1 MFLVLCSNDSVF
13 LVLCFKSQR
22 VPSALFQMTAC
33 SWCSVSND
41 SMYLVLCFKWSVYLV
56 LCFKWQHVPSA
67 LFKWQ
72 HVPSAVFQIIAMFLV
87 LCVCTWWSLLN
98 KNKFP
103 VVCFK
108 YCSSLFLVLWIL
120 SDNRFLVLWW
130 LIQTQAC
137 FWCSHV
143 PFQMTACTLFV
154 NPLWVIR
161 LSVPDG
167 RKSLFQMP
175 EYQYLRWQSVT
186 ISTGKK
192 YCHCFRWQCVP
203 GALVQGREP
212 PACLQLWRQVRI

>member
-1 MFLVLCSNDSVF
+1 
-13 LVLCFKSQR
+13 
-22 VPSALFQMTAC
+22 MTAC

-98 KNKFP
+98 KNRFP

-137 FWCSHV
+137 FWCSVSSDRTYLFRWQHV
-143 PFQMTACTLFV
+143 LCLLAPCEWLGSPFQMGENHYFRCQ
-154 NPLWVIR
+154 N
-161 LSVPDG
+161 
-167 RKSLFQMP
+167 
-175 EYQYLRWQSVT
+175 
-186 ISTGKK
+186 IS
-192 YCHCFRWQCVP
+192 
-203 GALVQGREP
+203 
-212 PACLQLWRQVRI
+212 I

>member
-98 KNKFP
+98 KNRFP
-103 VVCFK
+103 VVCFT
-108 YCSSLFLVLWIL
+108 YCSSLFLVLWI
-120 SDNRFLVLWW
+120 V
-130 LIQTQAC
+130 ITG
-137 FWCSHV
+137 FWCFDDWFKHKHV
-143 PFQMTACTLFV
+143 SGA
-154 NPLWVIR
+154 
-161 LSVPDG
+161 
-167 RKSLFQMP
+167 LFQVTARTFSDDSM
-175 EYQYLRWQSVT
+175 YSV
-186 ISTGKK
+186 
-192 YCHCFRWQCVP
+192 C
-203 GALVQGREP
+203 
-212 PACLQLWRQVRI
+212 